1 MRTSLAV
8 FGIALVVATNVFA
21 GNAAMQSHPLEEC
34 REGGDFIRN
43 AALSRDNGIS
53 RDFFMSRLADDLLVI
68 RSFPPE
74 LRWFARNEDDEA
86 LLTDAA
92 TRVFDA
98 PQSPRRHE
106 IEFVDQCMQSPQW
119 RLESVD
125 NGKSPTEL
133 ESAMR

>member
-8 FGIALVVATNVFA
+8 FGIALMLATNVFA
-21 GNAAMQSHPLEEC
+21 QEAAMQSHPLEEC

-53 RDFFMSRLADDLLVI
+53 RDFFMSRLAGDLLVI

-74 LRWFARNEDDEA
+74 LRWFACNEDDEA

-92 TRVFDA
+92 ARVFDA
-98 PQSPRRHE
+98 PQSPGRHE

-125 NGKSPTEL
+125 NGKSPAQL
-133 ESAMR
+133 KSAMR

>member
-1 MRTSLAV
+1 
-8 FGIALVVATNVFA
+8 
-21 GNAAMQSHPLEEC
+21 
-34 REGGDFIRN
+34 
-43 AALSRDNGIS
+43 
-53 RDFFMSRLADDLLVI
+53 MSRLADDLLVI
-68 RSFPPE
+68 RSFPPQ

-86 LLTDAA
+86 LLTGAA

-119 RLESVD
+119 RLESAD

-133 ESAMR
+133 ESAKR